1 MNSMAAV
8 KKAIDFLI
16 ISVPPSFL
24 ISEPV
29 SFPSQNSIYR
39 KPGKPVFYGRRSSFF
54 PGSA

>member
-1 MNSMAAV
+1 MAAV

-39 KPGKPVFYGRRSSFF
+39 KPGKPVFYGRRRSFF